1 MLEQALVKLASDV
14 AIDLGTSN
22 TRVFVRGRGIVVEEP
37 SVVAVERSGGGSRVL
52 AIGAEAKRM
61 LGRTPEH
68 ITAVN
73 PIQYGVVS
81 DFGLAE
87 ALLRACFE
95 RAVTSRP
102 LVKPRMV
109 VCVAES
115 TTDVQ
120 RRAVQESARAAGV
133 REVRLVPKSVAAAVG
148 ADLPI
153 RQAVANLVIDIGGG
167 TTEICVISLGG
178 IVEVASVPVAGN
190 AFDTA
195 IAAWIRERHNV
206 LVGER
211 SAEEVKLAVGCA
223 LPGVHSRR
231 TRVTGRDLTT
241 GIPREVEVTSDDI
254 AEGVRGPLH
263 RVVEALRQLLSQLPP
278 ELSSDIADR
287 GIVLSGGSASLP
299 GMGRY
304 LGEMTGLAVVQAEDP
319 HRATACGAGRLL
331 DDPEALGR
339 LAFSTSRPN
348 RSKAGGES

>member
-1 MLEQALVKLASDV
+1 MLEQALVRLASDV

-37 SVVAVERSGGGSRVL
+37 SVVAVERTGSGSRVL
-52 AIGAEAKRM
+52 AIGTDAKRM

-81 DFGLAE
+81 DFALAE
-87 ALLRACFE
+87 SLLRDCFE

-102 LVKPRMV
+102 LIKPRMV

-120 RRAVQESARAAGV
+120 RRAVQESARAAGA
-133 REVRLVPKSVAAAVG
+133 REVRLVPKSAAAAVG

-153 RQAVANLVIDIGGG
+153 RQPTACVIMDIGGG

-178 IVEVASVPVAGN
+178 IVDVASIPVAGS
-190 AFDTA
+190 ALDTA

-211 SAEEVKLAVGCA
+211 AAEEVKLAVGCA
-223 LPGVHSRR
+223 LPGESSRR

-241 GIPREVEVTSDDI
+241 GIPREVEVSSDDI
-254 AEGVRGPLH
+254 AEGIRAPLL
-263 RVVEALRQLLSQLPP
+263 RMVEALRQVLSQLPP
-278 ELSSDIADR
+278 ELSSDIADH
-287 GIVLSGGSASLP
+287 GVMLSGGSAPLP
-299 GMGRY
+299 ALGHY
-304 LGEMTGLAVVQAEDP
+304 IGEMTGLAVIQAEDP
-319 HRATACGAGRLL
+319 HRATAIGAGRLL
-331 DDPEALGR
+331 DDPATLDR
-339 LAFSTSRPN
+339 LAFSTARPA
-348 RSKAGGES
+348 RSKGGGEP